1 MSATE
6 WQELF
11 EHSPVMYFMIDPA
24 GTILAVNTFGAA
36 QLGYQV
42 NELVGRRAESVL
54 SR

>member
-1 MSATE
+1 MTATE

-36 QLGYQV
+36 
-42 NELVGRRAESVL
+42 
-54 SR
+54 